1 MIYGPHDTIRDAIL
15 TCAQKLTYVSLICR
29 TEPTTK
35 KWEKGKKLK
44 GKTYM
49 LRSIGK
55 QSEESVES
63 VLPLK
68 YFWWDWGR
76 AFRPYRP
83 SYCSSVRSALC
94 GRTMRCSIR

>member
-1 MIYGPHDTIRDAIL
+1 
-15 TCAQKLTYVSLICR
+15 
-29 TEPTTK
+29 
-35 KWEKGKKLK
+35 
-44 GKTYM
+44 M

-76 AFRPYRP
+76 AFGPYRP